1 MPDTTARLLI
11 VDDEP
16 SIRTSMSHVL
26 TEIGYG
32 VRTAE
37 DGFSALHE
45 LRHEAPDIV
54 LSDLKM
60 PGMSGF
66 ELLSVVRR
74 RFPVVHTIAMSG
86 AFQGDEVP
94 SGVAADAFYQKGS
107 SIGSLLRI
115 MEALP
120 QMAQRAPQPPNT
132 EEPAW
137 VERTEHGSSGVPY
150 VMLVCPECLRSF
162 PHPVGNSLC
171 LIMRETDCIHCRS
184 SIRYVIVEPAGR
196 ELSQVLQRKPA
207 EREQTPVIQP
217 QYYY

>member
-32 VRTAE
+32 VRTAN
-37 DGFSALHE
+37 DGFAALRE
-45 LRHEAPDIV
+45 LRQEVPDIV
-54 LSDLKM
+54 LSDLNM

-66 ELLSVVRR
+66 ELLTVVRR
-74 RFPVVHTIAMSG
+74 RFPAVHTIAMSG

-120 QMAQRAPQPPNT
+120 QMEPRAAQLCSTT
-132 EEPAW
+132 EPVW
-137 VERTEHGSSGVPY
+137 VERAEHGSSGLPY
-150 VMLVCPECLRSF
+150 AMIECPECLRSF
-162 PHPVGNSLC
+162 PQPVGSLLC
-171 LIMRETDCIHCRS
+171 LILYEASCVFCRS
-184 SIRYVIVEPAGR
+184 SIRFVIVEPADR
-196 ELSQVLQRKPA
+196 AASQVLQRKPA
-207 EREQTPVIQP
+207 EREQTPAIQP
-217 QYYY
+217 QFYY